1 MSKMFGFFSSAMPR
15 YYTPVPA
22 YRGKSTAPVRH
33 FESDEKQ
40 QKLHLY
46 SHFTPLFKC
55 NIPNMC
61 QSAVMWCMQSRAAF
75 FLRHSPQRFTF
86 MQYILLLVPSLQDN
100 GSGAQNEARARR
112 KFEIS
117 VQRYHAL
124 GLSIIKRIGISN
136 FARSLKHSNSDCG
149 YPCQHKSLEDFKQKA
164 DL

>member
-1 MSKMFGFFSSAMPR
+1 MFGFFSSAMPR

-22 YRGKSTAPVRH
+22 YRVTSTAPVRH

-46 SHFTPLFKC
+46 SYFTPLFKC

-86 MQYILLLVPSLQDN
+86 MQYILLFVPSLYRIITQ
-100 GSGAQNEARARR
+100 GR
-112 KFEIS
+112 KMKHE
-117 VQRYHAL
+117 REE
-124 GLSIIKRIGISN
+124 N
-136 FARSLKHSNSDCG
+136 LKLVYKDTMH
-149 YPCQHKSLEDFKQKA
+149 LV
-164 DL
+164 